1 MIFNGEWVCIEKYF
15 KIFVVLALAGS
26 LILNFSFL
34 SKVNQLEQRVG
45 NISDSQHDLVQQ
57 MDNQASQV
65 NAELQE
71 FIDKQSWMS
80 RVTMQI
86 DNNETKNG
94 EAKATFQWQ
103 VKELQNNSE
112 VMFHYSFGKS
122 EKYTAIPAVKL
133 EEGLFQAKIP
143 FTFDKEPQWRIG
155 LITPDSYHSEE
166 ASEKEA
172 LDGDQDMISFYV
184 TVSYDD
190 SVKSSELQNEYLKD
204 YRSSYYGIIQT
215 DVHVF
220 RSKLDI
226 TLINYQ
232 IDEKS
237 VSVQRAILLK
247 YKGNTLIGEEELE
260 MVKESPQEYGER
272 FFNLNQVEKYDDIK
286 LVLKVVYNN
295 GDNFEKEIY

>member
-1 MIFNGEWVCIEKYF
+1 M
-15 KIFVVLALAGS
+15 
-26 LILNFSFL
+26 NFSFL